1 MVLGPCQ
8 GENRF
13 WEGSL
18 PGLKKITELDF
29 VKVLKK
35 YNINNFNYER
45 NLRMRFV
52 SEFEKVHK
60 MLVDAIAQDEIKKAD
75 VFLGQLNSLA
85 ETVEEK
91 SIVVELSQYF

>member
-1 MVLGPCQ
+1 
-8 GENRF
+8 
-13 WEGSL
+13 
-18 PGLKKITELDF
+18 
-29 VKVLKK
+29 
-35 YNINNFNYER
+35 
-45 NLRMRFV
+45 MRFV